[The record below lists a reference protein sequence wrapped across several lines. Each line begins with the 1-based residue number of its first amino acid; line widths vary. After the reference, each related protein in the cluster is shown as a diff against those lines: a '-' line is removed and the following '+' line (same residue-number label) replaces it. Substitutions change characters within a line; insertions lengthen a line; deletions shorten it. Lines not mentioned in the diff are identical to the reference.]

1 MKKVVIVTDSAAT
14 VPKDL
19 AQELNIHVVPVLL
32 NFGSQSLRDGVDI
45 TPTEVYRQLRANKRI
60 PTSSAPSVGDFVWV
74 YASVAQQAS
83 GILSIHVAAR
93 LSATHNV
100 ALVASQLVNGVP
112 IHVYDSNTAAMA
124 QGFIVLEAARAA
136 ARGATMDGVLDRAD
150 EVASRAQ
157 FYFILD
163 TFEYLQRGGRIGVAA
178 ALMGTML
185 QIKPVLYLRNGQ
197 VDVLVRPRTRHKALE
212 VLLQLMEAKV
222 GTRPVHMAVSHAD
235 VPQEAEELRQIVAER
250 FNCIEL
256 FTTEFT
262 PVMGAHTG
270 PGLLGV
276 GFFAD

>member
-1 MKKVVIVTDSAAT
+1 MSKVTIVTDSAAT

-32 NFGSQSLRDGVDI
+32 NFGSQSLRDGVDV

-60 PTSSAPSVGDFVWV
+60 PTSSAPSVGDFVRV

-93 LSATHNV
+93 LSTTHNV

-136 ARGATMDGVLDRAD
+136 ARGATLDGVLDRAD
-150 EVASRAQ
+150 EVTSRVQ

-163 TFEYLQRGGRIGVAA
+163 TFEYLKRGGRIGAAA

-185 QIKPVLYLRNGQ
+185 QIKPVLHLRDGQ
-197 VDVLVRPRTRHKALE
+197 VDVLVRPRTRRKALE

-235 VPQEAEELRQIVAER
+235 APQEAEELRQTVAER